1 MLFSKVLH
9 VASLLFA
16 PGARTQA
23 RQSTMA
29 APSSKQS
36 PSNQKMHE
44 SDADENR
51 LKDPPPSSLPA
62 PPAAAAASTAAASA
76 SAPPSYKKSESCESY
91 VLAKQLL
98 NHDNFEEALA
108 VIEDQLMTTTAE
120 IRASLGLDASSNA
133 NTTNVHAELETE
145 IELHE
150 ALAPLHYLYGTT
162 LLYSL
167 EEAKEDGNDT
177 GAMMTAAGAQAA
189 TTATPA
195 AASAPADPTNPWAH
209 LSGPAES
216 AAPPAAAEPQAAA
229 DAAQAE
235 DIQIAWENLEAAR
248 TIVEKM
254 LLLATTGTTSTVSET
269 EVAKLQL

>member
-1 MLFSKVLH
+1 
-9 VASLLFA
+9 
-16 PGARTQA
+16 
-23 RQSTMA
+23 MA
-29 APSSKQS
+29 APSSKES

-44 SDADENR
+44 SSEPR

-62 PPAAAAASTAAASA
+62 PPVAASA
-76 SAPPSYKKSESCESY
+76 AAVSASPMVEAPPSYKRSETCESY

-98 NHDNFEEALA
+98 NNDNFEEALTI
-108 VIEDQLMTTTAE
+108 IEEELIKTTAE
-120 IRASLGLDASSNA
+120 IRLGPGLAYG
-133 NTTNVHAELETE
+133 AELETE

-167 EEAKEDGNDT
+167 EEAKGDGN
-177 GAMMTAAGAQAA
+177 AMMTEAATKAS

-195 AASAPADPTNPWAH
+195 TTDVSPDPTNPWAH
-209 LSGPAES
+209 LTGPSESGEVS
-216 AAPPAAAEPQAAA
+216 AVASNHASSEDAAAT
-229 DAAQAE
+229 AE

-254 LLLATTGTTSTVSET
+254 LLQATIATTNSTLSAMQT
-269 EVAKLQL
+269 AKLQL